1 MSTTSGAGVRFTLRE
16 IDPRDRQ
23 GLEQIAGLHMELL
36 DYGPMAGLG
45 KRFVREICYQALMQD
60 EMLRVV
66 LAEVDGEPAG
76 FVAYTAHSL
85 SFHRSGLS
93 KHFFRAGFETAWAL
107 LSRPSR
113 IPRLIRSLRVLGSRR
128 LEVERDDEDLGEVVC
143 IAVRP
148 QYLAPGFARRTRLR
162 ISEILVQHAARY
174 LRRAGLARMRMLVDA
189 DNKAVLMLYHFLGA
203 HFRDYSLG
211 GEAMV
216 EVAFDLDDARLTG
229 ASDVPECWNEA
240 PPAGADAD
248 SWRAYWESI
257 DDRQDFFS
265 AEAADHVARLVA
277 QLAPERTARALD
289 FGCGFGFTAR
299 LLAQRVSRVALWD
312 GAATVRRRARLR
324 TAHLDNIEY
333 VDITNPDAVGGKFD
347 LITVHSV
354 LQYMSEQEV
363 LQWFARWK
371 AMLAPG
377 GRLVLSD
384 LIQPST
390 RALPELIGYLT
401 FSLRSGFFVDA
412 FLHGIRE
419 AGKYSRA
426 RATRPL
432 TIATPEKIAE
442 WARRAGLEARFLDEN
457 LSYRSSRKTAVL
469 AAVQAPAVSEVRTP
483 EVVERV

>member
-1 MSTTSGAGVRFTLRE
+1 MSTTSGAAVTFTLRE
-16 IDPRDRQ
+16 IDPQDRH
-23 GLEQIAGLHMELL
+23 GLEQIAALHMELL

-45 KRFVREICYQALMQD
+45 KRFVREICYQAHMQD

-66 LAEVDGEPAG
+66 LAEVDGQPAG
-76 FVAYTAHSL
+76 FVAYTPHSL

-107 LSRPSR
+107 LSQPSR
-113 IPRLIRSLRVLGSRR
+113 IVRLVRALRVLGSRR
-128 LEVERDDEDLGEVVC
+128 LEVKRDDEDLGEVVC

-148 QYLAPGFARRTRLR
+148 QYLAPAFARKTKLR
-162 ISEILVQHAARY
+162 ISEILVRHAARY

-189 DNKAVLMLYHFLGA
+189 DNKPVLMLYHFLGA

-211 GEAMV
+211 GEPMV
-216 EVAFDLDDARLTG
+216 EVTFDLDDARLTG
-229 ASDVPECWNEA
+229 ASDVPACWNET
-240 PPAGADAD
+240 PPTAADGD
-248 SWRAYWESI
+248 SWRAYWEGI

-265 AEAADHVARLVA
+265 AEAADHVSRLVA
-277 QLAPERTARALD
+277 QLAPERGMRALD

-299 LLAQRVSRVALWD
+299 LLARRVSRVALWD

-324 TAHLDNIEY
+324 TAHLDNVEY
-333 VDITNPDAVGGKFD
+333 VDITDAEAVRGKFD

-354 LQYMSEQEV
+354 VQYMSEEEV
-363 LQWFARWK
+363 LQWLARWK

-390 RALPELIGYLT
+390 RALPELIGYLA
-401 FSLRSGFFVDA
+401 FSLKSGFFLDA
-412 FLHGIRE
+412 FVHGMRE
-419 AGKYSRA
+419 AGKYSRT

-432 TIATPEKIAE
+432 TIATPQKIQE
-442 WARRAGLEARFLDEN
+442 WARRAGLEARFLDDN

-469 AAVQAPAVSEVRTP
+469 AAAQASASSEIRTQK
-483 EVVERV
+483 VVERV